1 LTTAPAIPTRSRR
14 AVTEQVFRRIIEALP
29 GVTYVSTAGP
39 TEQIVFVS
47 PQVKALLGIE
57 PEAWQRNPQLL
68 LDFIYEEDLGRVL
81 HQQVNTR
88 AMGEPFRA
96 EYRLVTTR
104 GEVIWVEH
112 STRPLALPGSDPLW
126 MGTLREITLRKAVE
140 NDLRSLAYLDE
151 LTGLYN
157 RRGFLQ
163 VAEQQLRLTQRGGR
177 GAVVLYL
184 DIGSLRLINDSL
196 GYHTGDRVLKEV
208 TALLRGSFRDT
219 DIIART
225 GDDEFAVWAVE
236 TDGDRGE
243 ELRLRLLRALRE
255 FNEDHEREYFL
266 QLSIGH
272 TFCEPTE
279 QVTVLTLL
287 QRADAEMYR
296 HRRSETAR

>member
-1 LTTAPAIPTRSRR
+1 MTATSSIPTFSRN
-14 AVTEQVFRRIIEALP
+14 AVTEQVFRRMIESLP
-29 GVTYVSTAGP
+29 CVTYVTTAGP

-47 PQVKALLGIE
+47 PQVKDLLGIQ
-57 PEAWQRNPQLL
+57 PEAWQGNPQLL

-96 EYRLVTTR
+96 EYRMVTTA

-112 STRPLALPGSDPLW
+112 RTRPLALPGSDPLW
-126 MGTLREITLRKAVE
+126 MGTLREITLRKEVE

-157 RRGFLQ
+157 RRGFLKI
-163 VAEQQLRLTQRGGR
+163 AEQQLRLTQRGGR

-184 DIGSLRLINDSL
+184 DIGSLRVINDSL
-196 GYHTGDRVLKEV
+196 GYQTGDRVLREV
-208 TALLRGSFRDT
+208 TAMLRGSFRDT

-243 ELRLRLLRALRE
+243 ELRLRMMRALEE
-255 FNEDHEREYFL
+255 FNDEPEREYLL
-266 QLSIGH
+266 QLGIGH
-272 TFCEPTE
+272 TFCGPTE

>member
-1 LTTAPAIPTRSRR
+1 
-14 AVTEQVFRRIIEALP
+14 VTGQVFRRMIESLP
-29 GVTYVSTAGP
+29 CVTYVAKAGP

-47 PQVKALLGIE
+47 PQVTTLLGIE
-57 PEAWQRNPQLL
+57 PEAWLGNSQLL

-81 HQQVNTR
+81 HEQVNTR
-88 AMGEPFRA
+88 ALGEPFRA
-96 EYRLVTTR
+96 EYRMVTTS
-104 GEVIWVEH
+104 GALIWVEH
-112 STRPLALPGSDPLW
+112 RTRPLAVPGSDPLW
-126 MGTLREITLRKAVE
+126 MGTLRDITLRKAVE

-157 RRGFLQ
+157 RRGFLK

-184 DIGSLRLINDSL
+184 DVISLRAINDSL
-196 GYHTGDRVLKEV
+196 GYHTGDRVLMEV
-208 TALLRGSFRDT
+208 TAMLRGSFRDT

-243 ELRLRLLRALRE
+243 ELRLRLLRALDE
-255 FNEDHEREYFL
+255 FNQDSEREYLL

-272 TFCEPTE
+272 TFCGLTE
-279 QVTVLTLL
+279 QVSVLTLL

-296 HRRSETAR
+296 HRRSQPAR